1 MYSRLV
7 LNVNDGIVLQMLV
20 RSIMIFLIFVEL
32 IDVIGFI

>member
-20 RSIMIFLIFVEL
+20 RYIMIFLIFMEL